1 MELSMKRHY
10 IIATIIILLI
20 SVSLFS
26 QQGRGRIRGVVSDEE
41 SGEPLPDVTVKMYN
55 ESLDTYFQ
63 PSPVTDKE
71 GRWSANFLRNGSWKL
86 TFEKVGYAP
95 QEVSYRVAYAPGVLQ
110 DVLTVQLRKIR
121 GLVVQESIAAKA
133 KQADKLF
140 DEKKYD
146 EAIEILKKIIADT
159 PDAYILYK
167 NVGNCYFAAE
177 NYEKA
182 LEAYMKVY
190 EKQPD
195 RADILAD
202 IANTYNNMGK
212 KDIAEEWYI
221 KIPLDQ
227 IRSIDTA
234 YNTGV
239 LLYNAGKPEEAAK
252 YFRRA
257 VEIDKEFADGY
268 YQLGMASVASNKPE
282 EAIDALKKFLALAPD
297 SPQAATAKSILEV
310 LEKK

>member
-1 MELSMKRHY
+1 MKRHF
-10 IIATIIILLI
+10 IIATVIVLVI

-26 QQGRGRIRGVVSDEE
+26 QQGRGRIRGVVTDEE
-41 SGEPLPDVTVKMYN
+41 TGEPLPEVTVKMYN

-63 PSPVTDKE
+63 PPPVTDKE

-95 QEVSYRVAYAPGVLQ
+95 QEVTYRVAYSPGAPEVFA
-110 DVLTVQLRKIR
+110 VQLRKIK
-121 GLVVQESIAAKA
+121 GLVVKESIAAKA

-140 DEKKYD
+140 DEKKYG
-146 EAIEILKKIIADT
+146 EAIEILEKIISEN
-159 PDAYILYK
+159 PDAYVLYK
-167 NVGNCYFAAE
+167 SVGNCYFAAE
-177 NYEKA
+177 DYEKA

-195 RADILAD
+195 RADIMAD

-212 KDIAEEWYI
+212 KDLAAEWYL
-221 KIPLDQ
+221 KIPLGQ

-234 YNTGV
+234 YNAGV
-239 LLYNAGKPEEAAK
+239 LLYNAGKLEEAAQ
-252 YFRRA
+252 YFRKA
-257 VEIDKEFADGY
+257 VEIDPEFADGY
-268 YQLGMASVASNKPE
+268 YQLGMASVASNKPG

-297 SPQAATAKSILEV
+297 SPQASTAKSILEV

>member
-1 MELSMKRHY
+1 MKRY
-10 IIATIIILLI
+10 FIIAAVVFIII
-20 SVSLFS
+20 SVNLFS
-26 QQGRGRIRGVVSDEE
+26 QQGRGRIRGVVLDEE
-41 SGEPLPDVTVKMYN
+41 TGEPLPEVTVKMYN

-63 PSPVTDKE
+63 PPPETDKE

-95 QEVSYRVAYAPGVLQ
+95 QEVTYRVAYAPGVQ
-110 DVLTVQLRKIR
+110 PEVLTVQLRKIR
-121 GLVVQESIAAKA
+121 GLVVPESMAAKA

-140 DEKKYD
+140 DEKKYG
-146 EAIEILKKIIADT
+146 EAIEILEKIIADN
-159 PDAYILYK
+159 PDAYVLYK
-167 NVGNCYFAAE
+167 SVGNCYFAAE
-177 NYEKA
+177 DYEKA

-195 RADILAD
+195 RTDIMAD

-212 KDIAEEWYI
+212 KDLAAEWYL
-221 KIPLDQ
+221 KIPLGQ

-234 YNTGV
+234 YNAGV
-239 LLYNAGKPEEAAK
+239 LLYNAGKLEEAAV
-252 YFRRA
+252 YFRKA
-257 VEIDKEFADGY
+257 VEIDSEFADGY

-297 SPQAATAKSILEV
+297 SPQASTAKSVLEV